1 MIFLTLGKWQSFS
14 KFNVFVSCFCVPY
27 IYLFIWI
34 SKSKSYMSW
43 LPFEYLLKLLRLLL
57 LLLLLRTIFDDYIST
72 SISLLSHHQYGRK
85 SVLLA
90 SQLHL
95 FFRRINE
102 YIRAPLAAERIRV
115 YRSIRG
121 LRELGGLRD
130 KSSLTR
136 IGSRSDQPLLTS
148 LYFSRVSSPYRLVNA
163 SEYAKNRAR
172 VSRFLPLSLLAR
184 LKPNHLD
191 RKSNRK
197 YPTVANRY
205 LHTHFFPSNETGDRV
220 RALDNVRATK
230 LEKWHLTVDS
240 RTIIF
245 LRRREQFIPFYDWK
259 YTTSLFNVLIR

>member
-1 MIFLTLGKWQSFS
+1 MTTFL
-14 KFNVFVSCFCVPY
+14 P
-27 IYLFIWI
+27 
-34 SKSKSYMSW
+34 
-43 LPFEYLLKLLRLLL
+43 
-57 LLLLLRTIFDDYIST
+57 
-72 SISLLSHHQYGRK
+72 ISLLSHHQYGRK

-163 SEYAKNRAR
+163 SEYAKNAPEFL
-172 VSRFLPLSLLAR
+172 VSSPFPSSLGWNRIISIVKATVNIPPWR
-184 LKPNHLD
+184 IDIFIHISSRRTKRETVLD
-191 RKSNRK
+191 R
-197 YPTVANRY
+197 
-205 LHTHFFPSNETGDRV
+205 
-220 RALDNVRATK
+220 
-230 LEKWHLTVDS
+230 
-240 RTIIF
+240 
-245 LRRREQFIPFYDWK
+245 
-259 YTTSLFNVLIR
+259 